1 MKGKAL
7 FLLVIFLLHTVVG
20 LACSLHLGSALQ
32 PSPSKGHEHASH
44 VHSADHHHPEGQSDH
59 YLAGFDSLQ
68 APADN
73 VDVCCQ
79 DEVEEFSLLDKNL
92 IHVGK
97 IDLKAPVHLLL
108 PSFFYCFDQLA
119 IEQSKTTFFI
129 TDRKP
134 PSSVDI
140 RISISSFLI

>member
-108 PSFFYCFDQLA
+108 PSFFIAL
-119 IEQSKTTFFI
+119 
-129 TDRKP
+129 
-134 PSSVDI
+134 
-140 RISISSFLI
+140 ISSQSSSLKQLFYHR